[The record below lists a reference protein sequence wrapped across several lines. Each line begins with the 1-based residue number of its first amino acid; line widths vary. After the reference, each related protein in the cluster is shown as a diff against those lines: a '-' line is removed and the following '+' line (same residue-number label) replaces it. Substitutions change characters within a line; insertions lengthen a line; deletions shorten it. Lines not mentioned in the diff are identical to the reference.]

1 MRPRPPDRVLRLR
14 WIEELGGNVIRTSSV
29 MVLLLVVVSVLIAA
43 PVRAAAP
50 GAQQAP
56 RAFLVALAASP
67 GVVGEPPVTT
77 VTGADQLWHN
87 HAVELTFTATVASG
101 SVTAIEVRVDGGE
114 VLETPGATCQRTIQA
129 PADHGGDG
137 SHLVEFR
144 AIDGD
149 GDMEQWKS
157 VTVKID
163 TRRPAATLLHA
174 VGVMRTCTANIDF
187 RVDDAPPCA
196 GAADVTI
203 VINSWDGH
211 VVKTLRLR
219 GASAGA
225 DLVARFTCGLPLGF
239 YRVRMQARDLAGN
252 VATSVGETRLVVT
265 RWMRLHSFGAQMVGP
280 DQLPYVSWWPISR
293 DDSAPHDAEGV
304 RMYVSGGRLR
314 NYPGGQARY
323 GLANLNTYRL
333 TGEVFY
339 LGRARAQAQR
349 LIETHVSYRGAW
361 FYPQRYARFRHAAVG
376 DLMRNPWYS
385 GMSQGQVISLMVRMY
400 EVTGETEYLSA
411 AKATLSGFLYP
422 GPASNRPW
430 VVNLDGAQRLWI
442 QEWPKLPL
450 DYTFNGHMIASV
462 GLYDYYRVTKDTLA
476 LVLFR
481 AAASAALDYAP
492 RFRRPGHASVY
503 CLLHRTPNLKYHR
516 VHYICLRNL
525 ADYTGE
531 AAFAHMAD
539 LFAQDYAGPKDSLQ
553 SARFTDL
560 LELLSEAEAQQDAP

>member
-1 MRPRPPDRVLRLR
+1 MRSV
-14 WIEELGGNVIRTSSV
+14 VI
-29 MVLLLVVVSVLIAA
+29 LLLVVMGVLIAA
-43 PVRAAAP
+43 HVCVAAP

-56 RAFLVALAASP
+56 SASPGAPTASP

-87 HAVELTFTATVASG
+87 HAVVLTFTATVASG

-114 VLETPGATCQRTIQA
+114 VLETPGATCQRTIEA

-149 GDMEQWKS
+149 GDIEEWKS
-157 VTVKID
+157 VTVKVD
-163 TRRPAATLLHA
+163 TRRPSTTLLHA
-174 VGVMRTCTANIDF
+174 VGVMRTCTAKIAY
-187 RVDDAPPCA
+187 RVDDAPPSA
-196 GAADVTI
+196 GASDVTI
-203 VINSWDGH
+203 VISSGDGH
-211 VVKTLRLR
+211 VVKTLKLR
-219 GASAGA
+219 SPRTGA
-225 DLVARFTCGLPLGF
+225 DLVARFSCGLPFGF
-239 YRVRMQARDLAGN
+239 YRVRVQARDLAGN
-252 VATSVGETRLVVT
+252 VATSVAQSRLVVT

-280 DQLPYVSWWPISR
+280 DQLPYATGSPISR
-293 DDSAPHDAEGV
+293 DDSGPHDAEGV

-333 TGEVFY
+333 TGEAFY
-339 LGRARAQAQR
+339 LDRAAAQAQR
-349 LIETHVSYRGAW
+349 LIETHVSYREAW
-361 FYPQRYARFRHAAVG
+361 FYPQRYTRFRHAAVG
-376 DLMRNPWYS
+376 DLMRNPWFS
-385 GMSQGQVISLMVRMY
+385 GMSQGQVISLMVGMY
-400 EVTGETEYLSA
+400 EATGKTKYLSA
-411 AKATLSGFLYP
+411 AKATLSGFLYT
-422 GPASNRPW
+422 GPASRPW
-430 VVNLDGAQRLWI
+430 VANLDGAQRLWI

-450 DYTFNGHMIASV
+450 DYTFNGHMIASF

-492 RFRRPGHASVY
+492 KFRRPGQASVY

-525 ADYTGE
+525 ADFTGE

-539 LFAQDYAGPKDSLQ
+539 LFARDCAGPKNGPQ
-553 SARFTDL
+553 SARSTDL
-560 LELLSEAEAQQDAP
+560 LELLSGAEAQQDAP